1 MIIQYLFI
9 LNMKGGDNMN
19 HVFHIN
25 RTVKGLNL
33 VFHCSNVLDKLFFE
47 NAPSDVLEKHIANKF
62 IISG

>member
-1 MIIQYLFI
+1 M
-9 LNMKGGDNMN
+9 D